1 MTMYSESSDPDPR
14 RRPRSVM
21 ASDSEWERIRERASA
36 SGMSISSFICL
47 RTTGP
52 ERKRPP
58 GPTPQAIAAR
68 LERTETAVLTL
79 AEVERRR
86 LAERGEA
93 EEWETVLRKVSFRLR
108 TGWPDSGDPEEGESP

>member
-1 MTMYSESSDPDPR
+1 MYSESSDPDPR

-21 ASDSEWERIRERASA
+21 ASDSEWDRIRERANA
-36 SGMSISSFICL
+36 AGMSISSFICL

-52 ERKRPP
+52 DRSPPP
-58 GPTPQAIAAR
+58 GPPPQAIAAR
-68 LERTETAVLTL
+68 LERIETAVLTL

-93 EEWETVLRKVSFRLR
+93 DDWETALRKVGFRLR
-108 TGWPDSGDPEEGESP
+108 TERPVSGDPEEGEQP

>member
-1 MTMYSESSDPDPR
+1 MYSESSDPDPR

-21 ASDSEWERIRERASA
+21 ASDSEWDRIRERAKA
-36 SGMSISSFICL
+36 AGMSISSFICL
-47 RTTGP
+47 RTAGP
-52 ERKRPP
+52 DRRPPP

-68 LERTETAVLTL
+68 LERIETAVLTL

-93 EEWETVLRKVSFRLR
+93 DNWETALRKVGFRLR
-108 TGWPDSGDPEEGESP
+108 TERPVSGDPAEGEQP